1 VNVAVPELKSWEFVR
16 LRDLVYGEA
25 GIWLSGGKIA
35 LVASRLQ
42 KRLRELGVE
51 SWAAYH
57 RLVVGDAGERQRMLE
72 CLCTHE
78 TSFFREPRQW
88 EVLEQRVYPA
98 WRAAGDQGRRAKRLR
113 AWSAGCSTGEEP
125 FSIAMSLLRHFPG
138 WEVDVLATDLSERA
152 LSIARAA
159 EWPLARSEQ
168 LPPSYRT
175 DFMLRGFGTAEG
187 RMRAQPHVQKVI
199 RFEQLNLNDLGE
211 RQNGPFDLVF
221 CRNVLIYFDAA
232 SKDRVLRG
240 LVRRLVPGGILLLG
254 HAEAFTS
261 MREGLRPVVPTVYL
275 ASP

>member
-1 VNVAVPELKSWEFVR
+1 MNEWEFVR

-25 GIWLSGGKIA
+25 GIWLSAGKTV
-35 LVASRLQ
+35 LVTSRLQ
-42 KRLRELGVE
+42 KRLRELGLA
-51 SWAAYH
+51 SYAAYH
-57 RLVVGDAGERQRMLE
+57 RLVVGDRAERQRMLE

-88 EVLEQRVYPA
+88 EILEQRVYPA
-98 WRAAGDQGRRAKRLR
+98 WRAAADQGLRAKRLR
-113 AWSAGCSTGEEP
+113 AWSAGCSSGEEP
-125 FSIAMSLLRHFPG
+125 FSVAMSLLRHLPG
-138 WEVDVLATDLSERA
+138 WDVDVLATDLSERV
-152 LSIARAA
+152 LSAARAA
-159 EWPLARSEQ
+159 EWPLAKAEQ

-175 DFMLRGFGTAEG
+175 EFMLRGCGASEG

-199 RFEQLNLNDLGE
+199 RFEQLNLNELGE
-211 RQNGPFDLVF
+211 RQRGPFDLIF

-240 LVRRLVPGGILLLG
+240 LQRRLSPGGLLLLG

-261 MREGLRPVVPTVYL
+261 GREGLRPVVPTVYV